1 MPKGKDLSLLSQR
14 ELNAFA
20 DKLNNCPRKSLGFFT
35 PLEVFGAL
43 FYNQSV
49 TLRT

>member
-1 MPKGKDLSLLSQR
+1 LSQR

-20 DKLNNCPRKSLGFFT
+20 DKLNNRPRKSPGFFT
-35 PLEVFGAL
+35 PFEVFGAL

-49 TLRT
+49 ALGT